1 MGLGR
6 QGEHQ
11 GKLFLAFDEIPRSR
25 GHTLDRCGGMRRVWL
40 RGRVNVQ
47 KLSLIHVAGFNLGL
61 LMRAKIGCD
70 TPRG

>member
-25 GHTLDRCGGMRRVWL
+25 GLRWSESVGQVGGEV
-40 RGRVNVQ
+40 
-47 KLSLIHVAGFNLGL
+47 KL
-61 LMRAKIGCD
+61 
-70 TPRG
+70 